1 MLYLKSAVPALLLFC
16 YGGAHTRPDSMV
28 LHVRAAT
35 GVFVK
40 PGSTP
45 SVSLPPLQL
54 PGSPVRKPRRPNKQR
69 FDMLTKYVAGSCAY
83 DLVDELLHAV
93 LIEQPA
99 SVLPFLVTY
108 LRKRAAVGKK
118 DPALLGASESSKLE
132 AAPALGAV

>member
-1 MLYLKSAVPALLLFC
+1 
-16 YGGAHTRPDSMV
+16 MV
-28 LHVRAAT
+28 LLVRAAT

-54 PGSPVRKPRRPNKQR
+54 PGSPVRKPRPNKQR

-118 DPALLGASESSKLE
+118 DLALLGASESSKLE
-132 AAPALGAV
+132 AAPLGAVGPL

>member
-1 MLYLKSAVPALLLFC
+1 
-16 YGGAHTRPDSMV
+16 MV

-132 AAPALGAV
+132 AAPLGAVGPR